1 MKKLALVVALA
12 AALLVPQ
19 VTAAAATA
27 ASAASAAEPVEVTIS
42 EVDLAGPVIASVD
55 VTVTNNSAAKL
66 SKLVVSFAGPV
77 GWTVYPE
84 TRTVKDA
91 VKQGRSVTV
100 SFQIRVP
107 EQRPGFTLRT
117 FTATAAYSGGEA
129 VGTRTQKSGTPL
141 PNLAAAFNNV
151 AVSNESDPAKGNFDN
166 DGNSFSAQRLAE
178 KGVTPGSTVTALGA
192 TFTWPGPVG
201 TKDNAVA
208 AGQTFAYSGQGTK
221 LVLLGS
227 AAGQSAVGPVKVWYS
242 DGTSTSGSIGFPNW
256 SFQDAGAHG
265 ATLVIST
272 TGRNTPAGYANAEYQ
287 YRVFANSIPLDP
299 AKTVELITLPANGGL
314 HVFGVATA

>member
-1 MKKLALVVALA
+1 MKKLLLLLA
-12 AALLVPQ
+12 FTATLLVPQ
-19 VTAAAATA
+19 LPAAAAG
-27 ASAASAAEPVEVTIS
+27 PVEVTIS

-55 VTVTNNSAAKL
+55 VTVTNRSAAKL
-66 SKLVVSFAGPV
+66 SKLAVTFAGPV
-77 GWTVYPE
+77 GWTVSPE
-84 TRTVKDA
+84 TRVVKEA
-91 VKQGRSVTV
+91 LKPGSSVTV
-100 SFQIRVP
+100 AFQIRVP

-117 FTATAAYSGGEA
+117 FTATARYSGGEA
-129 VGTRTQKSGTPL
+129 AGTRTQRSGTPL

-151 AVSNESDPAKGNFDN
+151 AVSNESDPAKGDFDG

-192 TFTWPGPVG
+192 TFNWPGPVG
-201 TKDNAVA
+201 SKDNAVA
-208 AGQTFAYSGQGTK
+208 TGQTFAYSGQGSK

-227 AAGQSAVGPVKVWYS
+227 GAGQAAVGLVKVWYS

-265 ATLVIST
+265 ATLAIST

-287 YRVFANSIPLDP
+287 YRVFANSLPLDP
-299 AKTVELITLPANGGL
+299 AKTVELVTLPANGGL
-314 HVFGVATA
+314 HVFGVGIG

>member
-1 MKKLALVVALA
+1 MKKLAVVVALT

-19 VTAAAATA
+19 VPAA
-27 ASAASAAEPVEVTIS
+27 AAEPVEVTIS

-55 VTVTNNSAAKL
+55 VTVTNKSAARL
-66 SKLVVSFAGPV
+66 SKLAVTFAGPV

-91 VKQGRSVTV
+91 VKPGESVTV
-100 SFQIRVP
+100 AFQIRVP
-107 EQRPGFTLRT
+107 EQRPGFTIRT
-117 FTATAAYSGGEA
+117 FTATAAYSGGEV

-151 AVSNESDPAKGNFDN
+151 AVSNESDPTKGNFDN
-166 DGNSFSAQRLAE
+166 SGNSFSAQRLAE
-178 KGVTPGSTVTALGA
+178 KDVTPGSTVTALGA

-208 AGQTFAYSGQGTK
+208 AGQTFAYSGKGAK
-221 LVLLGS
+221 LALLGS
-227 AAGQSAVGPVKVWYS
+227 GAGYAAAGLVKVWYS

-314 HVFGVATA
+314 HVFGVAIA

>member
-1 MKKLALVVALA
+1 MKKLVFLVALM

-19 VTAAAATA
+19 LPAT
-27 ASAASAAEPVEVTIS
+27 AAEPVEVTIS

-55 VTVTNNSAAKL
+55 VTVTNKSAAKL
-66 SKLVVSFAGPV
+66 SKLTVTFAGPV

-84 TRTVKDA
+84 TRTIKDA
-91 VKQGRSVTV
+91 VKPGGSVTV
-100 SFQIRVP
+100 AFQIRVP
-107 EQRPGFTLRT
+107 TQRPGFTLRT
-117 FTATAAYSGGEA
+117 FTATATYSGGEA
-129 VGTRTQKSGTPL
+129 VGTRTQQSGTPL

-151 AVSNESDPAKGNFDN
+151 AVSSESDPTKGNFDN
-166 DGNSFSAQRLAE
+166 DGNSFSAERLAE

-208 AGQTFAYSGQGTK
+208 AGQTFAYAGQGTK

-227 AAGQSAVGPVKVWYS
+227 GAGLAAAGPVKVWYS
-242 DGTSTSGSIGFPNW
+242 DGTSTTGSIGFPNW

-272 TGRNTPAGYANAEYQ
+272 TGRNTPTGYANAEYQ

-299 AKTVELITLPANGGL
+299 ARTVELITLPANAGL
-314 HVFGVATA
+314 HVFGVAIA